1 MAIITNPTQI
11 NHFRYLTILKGLRL
25 EMRGLKMS
33 RGMTMYALIKKEL
46 GLSGS
51 RESVYNQLADM
62 LGKPRLEV
70 VETWHLIWLAVQFA
84 PYTKIIAARYL
95 KL

>member
-46 GLSGS
+46 GLKGS

-62 LGKPRLEV
+62 LGKPQLTTNGV
-70 VETWHLIWLAVQFA
+70 
-84 PYTKIIAARYL
+84 
-95 KL
+95 

>member
-11 NHFRYLTILKGLRL
+11 NHFRYLTILRGLRL

-70 VETWHLIWLAVQFA
+70 V
-84 PYTKIIAARYL
+84 
-95 KL
+95 

>member
-62 LGKPRLEV
+62 LGKPRIEGV
-70 VETWHLIWLAVQFA
+70 
-84 PYTKIIAARYL
+84 
-95 KL
+95 